1 MIGGIYMAR
10 HNARHRPEPRF
21 EEGLFI
27 PSSPVP
33 NPRKTEDYRW
43 YHSLTGIKEI
53 VRNPLET
60 FNEDEFRD
68 PVTQFNMLH
77 GHFTFVNDPDFI
89 RHCFIEKRENY
100 GFSEIRQRILR
111 AILGDGLITA
121 EGTKWSHARRLLSPM
136 FTPKNIKIFAKDM
149 QRTTERE
156 LPKLLETGGV
166 KEIAGP
172 MSALTYLV
180 LSDTLFS
187 GDIEREQ
194 HAVLRD
200 VSTALTY
207 MGRPDPL
214 DLMGAPDWAPRLT
227 RLKGLKAVKNLRSMI
242 RDLTAQRKEKRDS
255 GGNLPDDFLT
265 RLLLAG
271 DETAK
276 GFSDIDIEDHLL
288 AFIGAGHETTARAL
302 SWLFY
307 LLSQDT
313 NARDK
318 LEAEVDALDTDG
330 LPPERW
336 GEHLPFTLACFEE
349 TMRLFPP
356 APFIFRQAKEED
368 SFGGITVPKKGI
380 LFLNTWIL
388 HRHETLWDRP
398 GAFVPERFLGKA
410 RESIGRFDYLPFG
423 VGERVCIGQ
432 RFAMQEAAILIAL
445 LARHYR
451 FDYASKEVP
460 WPIVRI
466 TVQPENGMPM
476 RVTRRAKG
484 SLGKAA

>member
-1 MIGGIYMAR
+1 MTR
-10 HNARHRPEPRF
+10 FNPRFRPRPRF
-21 EEGLFI
+21 EDGYFI
-27 PSSPVP
+27 PSVPIP
-33 NPRKTEDYRW
+33 NPRATEDYRW
-43 YHSLTGIKEI
+43 YHSLTGIREI

-68 PVTQFNMLH
+68 PVTQFQMLH

-89 RHCFIEKRENY
+89 KYCFLENRENY

-111 AILGDGLITA
+111 AILGDGLISA
-121 EGTKWSHARRLLSPM
+121 EGKKWSHARRLMSPM
-136 FTPKNIKIFAKDM
+136 FTPKNIKIFASDM
-149 QRTTERE
+149 QATTMRE
-156 LPKLLETGGV
+156 LPKLF
-166 KEIAGP
+166 KEKQVQKIAGP

-187 GDIEREQ
+187 GDIAREQ
-194 HAVLRD
+194 QAVLRD

-214 DLMGAPDWAPRLT
+214 DLIGAPDWVPRLT
-227 RLKGLKAVKNLRSMI
+227 RLRGLKAVKNLRSMI
-242 RDLTAQRKEKRDS
+242 RELIHHRKTGRDA
-255 GGNLPDDFLT
+255 GEELPDDFLS

-271 DETAK
+271 HESGE
-276 GFSDIDIEDHLL
+276 GFSNIDIEDHLL

-307 LLSQDT
+307 LLSNDRQS
-313 NARDK
+313 REQ
-318 LEAEVDALDTDG
+318 LEAEVDALDVDT
-330 LPPERW
+330 LPPESW
-336 GEHLPFTLACFEE
+336 GDHLPFTLACFEE

-356 APFIFRQAKEED
+356 APFIFREAKEED
-368 SFGGITVPKKGI
+368 KFGDIIVPAKGV

-388 HRHETLWDRP
+388 HRHKKLWERP
-398 GAFVPERFLGKA
+398 NAFMPDRFLSPA
-410 RESIGRFDYLPFG
+410 RDKIGRFQYLPFG

-445 LARHYR
+445 LARSYR
-451 FDYASKEVP
+451 FDYAGKGVP
-460 WPIVRI
+460 WPKMRI

-476 RVTRRAKG
+476 RVTKRPKTA
-484 SLGKAA
+484 LGKAA